1 MKLYGSQ
8 TSPYVRRIRLFLAD
22 TPCEFIILNIL
33 DGADRETL
41 AAMNPTL
48 RVPMLEADGDII
60 FDSGVIFRY
69 LAAKTKATTK
79 GEPLSWYQ
87 ENQLTVIDAVNDS
100 LVMLYQCS
108 RSGFDTNDDKLFFN
122 LQRERIATSMY
133 VLEQQAAN
141 AEYANWSYPAMALYS
156 LLDWILFRELLEL
169 DEYPALL
176 AFVDQHQ
183 QQPMVAQ
190 SDPRLT

>member
-8 TSPYVRRIRLFLAD
+8 TSPYVRRIRLLLVD
-22 TPCEFIILNIL
+22 TPYEFVKLNIL
-33 DGADRETL
+33 EGDDRETL

-48 RVPMLEADGDII
+48 RVPMLEADGQVI

-69 LAAKTKATTK
+69 LAAKTKTSA
-79 GEPLSWYQ
+79 LSWYQ
-87 ENQLTVIDAVNDS
+87 ENQLTVVNAVNDS

-108 RSGFDTNDDKLFFN
+108 RSGLDTSEDKLFYN
-122 LQRERIATSMY
+122 LQRERIATSLF

-141 AEYANWSYPAMALYS
+141 AEFANWQYPAMALYS
-156 LLDWILFRELLEL
+156 LLDWIMFRELLEL
-169 DEYPALL
+169 DDYPALI

-183 QQPMVAQ
+183 HQPMITQ